1 MKFVTVMLFTMLVLL
16 QYRLWIG
23 NGSLTEVHHLQQEK
37 QSILDENGS
46 LKERNDS
53 LAAEV
58 LDLKQGLDAIEERAR
73 SEMGMIK
80 KMRPFINW
88 SMLSTLEK
96 KGINQRTCQLAC
108 VIGQLFQLRVSAH
121 ACRRMSPSNI

>member
-16 QYRLWIG
+16 QYRLWID

-37 QSILDENGS
+37 QSILEENDS

-58 LDLKQGLDAIEERAR
+58 MDLKQGLDAIEERAR

-80 KMRPFINW
+80 RDETFY
-88 SMLSTLEK
+88 
-96 KGINQRTCQLAC
+96 QL
-108 VIGQLFQLRVSAH
+108 VDTQYLRKEG
-121 ACRRMSPSNI
+121 N

>member
-23 NGSLTEVHHLQQEK
+23 NGSWTAEHHLQQEK
-37 QSILDENGS
+37 QSILEENGS
-46 LKERNDS
+46 LTERNDS

-80 KMRPFINW
+80 KDETFY
-88 SMLSTLEK
+88 
-96 KGINQRTCQLAC
+96 QL
-108 VIGQLFQLRVSAH
+108 VDTQYLTKERD
-121 ACRRMSPSNI
+121 

>member
-1 MKFVTVMLFTMLVLL
+1 MEK
-16 QYRLWIG
+16 
-23 NGSLTEVHHLQQEK
+23 EK
-37 QSILDENGS
+37 QSILEENEA

-80 KMRPFINW
+80 KDETFY
-88 SMLSTLEK
+88 
-96 KGINQRTCQLAC
+96 QL
-108 VIGQLFQLRVSAH
+108 VDSQYLRKE
-121 ACRRMSPSNI
+121 RD

>member
-1 MKFVTVMLFTMLVLL
+1 MLVLL

-37 QSILDENGS
+37 ESITQENES

-58 LDLKQGLDAIEERAR
+58 LDLKHGLDAIEERAR

-80 KMRPFINW
+80 KDETFY
-88 SMLSTLEK
+88 
-96 KGINQRTCQLAC
+96 QL
-108 VIGQLFQLRVSAH
+108 VDTKSLGSSHSKQKE
-121 ACRRMSPSNI
+121 